1 MKQYCLHLTNN
12 LSEFKIYEF
21 AGGSYTTNFTVGFG
35 ELANYIQADDKV
47 FLFLPSNLIHAFV
60 AVRREDE
67 GLQQF
72 EARFIAEHDD
82 LIHLQFCID
91 HSSGIGIQ

>member
-12 LSEFKIYEF
+12 LSEFKIYEY

-35 ELANYIQADDKV
+35 ELAKYIQADDKV

-60 AVRREDE
+60 AVRRECLPSE
-67 GLQQF
+67 KIKVWQNTSAVKPVQ
-72 EARFIAEHDD
+72 
-82 LIHLQFCID
+82 
-91 HSSGIGIQ
+91 